1 MQNELV
7 GEIAFPFPA
16 DIAMNVFP
24 SQKTNGVLMR
34 FNIDSK
40 PFFDFLFKAT
50 SLVYYVVWVGV
61 EF

>member
-7 GEIAFPFPA
+7 GEIAFPFPV

-50 SLVYYVVWVGV
+50 SLGYYVVWVGF